1 MQADSTLQAVLFFCL
16 LLAASVWDLRKR
28 IIPDSICLLIALT
41 GLIDFS
47 PVNLLGVLAALPLLL
62 AALYKPEGIGGGDI
76 KLTAAAGMVLG
87 FVGCTAGLLLGLT
100 ASLFFYLINQLIR
113 RLRKLEPQKAS
124 QASLPMAPFLSLGFL
139 AVTISKIFRRNCLMK
154 KIHISRKKALVAAG
168 IAAVTLAA
176 ALIPKAVKA
185 VKHRRYSSS
194 F

>member
-87 FVGCTAGLLLGLT
+87 FV
-100 ASLFFYLINQLIR
+100 
-113 RLRKLEPQKAS
+113 
-124 QASLPMAPFLSLGFL
+124 
-139 AVTISKIFRRNCLMK
+139 
-154 KIHISRKKALVAAG
+154 
-168 IAAVTLAA
+168 
-176 ALIPKAVKA
+176 
-185 VKHRRYSSS
+185 
-194 F
+194 

>member
-1 MQADSTLQAVLFFCL
+1 MQADSIAQAVLFFCL
-16 LLAASVWDLRKR
+16 LLAASVWDIRKR

-87 FVGCTAGLLLGLT
+87 FVGCTDGLLLGLT
-100 ASLFFYLINQLIR
+100 ASLFFYLTNQLIR

-124 QASLPMAPFLSLGFL
+124 QAALPMAPFLSLGFL
-139 AVTISKIFRRNCLMK
+139 AVTIFRILGGT
-154 KIHISRKKALVAAG
+154 IS
-168 IAAVTLAA
+168 
-176 ALIPKAVKA
+176 
-185 VKHRRYSSS
+185 
-194 F
+194 

>member
-1 MQADSTLQAVLFFCL
+1 MVADSTLQAVLFFCL

-47 PVNLLGVLAALPLLL
+47 PVNLLGVLAALPLLI
-62 AALYKPEGIGGGDI
+62 AALCKPGGIGGGDI

-87 FVGCTAGLLLGLT
+87 FWGCTSGLLLGLT

-139 AVTISKIFRRNCLMK
+139 AVTISKILG
-154 KIHISRKKALVAAG
+154 G
-168 IAAVTLAA
+168 IV
-176 ALIPKAVKA
+176 
-185 VKHRRYSSS
+185 S
-194 F
+194 